1 MEHVV
6 EIYDMH
12 GDYIASEKFS
22 VFESSTPIPIP
33 NVGDC
38 IYLPSGCGQDGKQSE
53 DVKVS
58 ERQFSYTP
66 KDQAN
71 DACVRVELYC
81 KSTSGS

>member
-1 MEHVV
+1 
-6 EIYDMH
+6 MH
-12 GDYIASEKFS
+12 RDYIASEEFS

-38 IYLPSGCGQDGKQSE
+38 IYLPSGCGQDGKQSK

-66 KDQAN
+66 KDQTGEAY
-71 DACVRVELYC
+71 ARVELYC
-81 KSTSGS
+81 EPTSGS